1 LILRKFING
10 VKVILRISKEHK
22 LRSAL
27 SILGI
32 AFGAFALITMV
43 SVSEGMK
50 EKNRLEI
57 EKFGKNPVIVK
68 SGKVFVRRGRQRAIT
83 TSTTLKL
90 REVQIIKHQIPYIK
104 KAIPAYMIDYPVR
117 RKNIT
122 VFTTIVGTKLEYL
135 QYRNLVLK
143 RGRFFSQN
151 EELSA
156 AKVVVLG
163 SKIAEKFFGNE
174 DPVGKTI
181 LIFRVPCKVIGVLE
195 EKGVDLAGVDQDLL
209 IYTPLKTAMRRLA
222 NVDYINTIYIEV
234 DRQENIPF
242 VKRQITSLLRKLHHI
257 KPGER
262 NDFTVLTAD
271 DILRMQNEAI
281 RIFTVLGYISAAV
294 SFIIGGIGILS
305 IMILIVNERI
315 EEIGIRRAVGATK
328 RDIIIQFLTESGF
341 ISFTGSILGI
351 LIGITISLGI
361 SYLIKIPY
369 ILMYHYLIFT
379 FFSSIS
385 IGISA
390 GMYPALKASSINPV
404 SALRRT

>member
-1 LILRKFING
+1 MLKKFVNG
-10 VKVILRISKEHK
+10 VKVILRIFREHK

-32 AFGAFALITMV
+32 AFGAFALITMI

-50 EKNRLEI
+50 EKNQREI

-68 SGKVFVRRGRQRAIT
+68 SGRVFVRRGRQRAIT

-90 REVQIIKHQIPYIK
+90 KEVQIIKQQIPYIK

-117 RKNIT
+117 RRNLTI
-122 VFTTIVGTKLEYL
+122 FTTIIGTQVEYL
-135 QYRNLVLK
+135 KYRNLTVK
-143 RGRFFSQN
+143 KGRFFDKN
-151 EELSA
+151 EEKSA

-163 SKIAEKFFGNE
+163 SKIAEKFFGRE
-174 DPVGKTI
+174 DPIGKNI

-234 DRQENIPF
+234 DDQKHIPA
-242 VKRQITSLLRKLHHI
+242 VRAQLISLLRKLHHI

-281 RIFTVLGYISAAV
+281 RIFTVLGFVSATI

-305 IMILIVNERI
+305 IMILIINERI
-315 EEIGIRRAVGATK
+315 EEIGIRRAVGATRK
-328 RDIIIQFLTESGF
+328 DIILQFLTESGF
-341 ISFTGSILGI
+341 ISFTGSVLGV
-351 LIGITISLGI
+351 LSGVVVSYGI
-361 SYLIKIPY
+361 SQLISIPY
-369 ILMYHYLIFT
+369 TIMYQYLIFT
-379 FFSSIS
+379 FFSSIV
-385 IGISA
+385 IGVSA
-390 GMYPALKASSINPV
+390 GLYPAFKASNINPV

>member
-1 LILRKFING
+1 LRKFING
-10 VKVILRISKEHK
+10 IKVILRIFREHK

-27 SILGI
+27 SVLGI
-32 AFGAFALITMV
+32 AFGAFALITMI

-50 EKNRLEI
+50 EKNRREI

-117 RKNIT
+117 NKGIT
-122 VFTTIVGTKLEYL
+122 VFTTIVGTKIEYL
-135 QYRNLVLK
+135 KYRNLTVK
-143 RGRFFSQN
+143 RGRFFNRN
-151 EELSA
+151 EEKSA

-174 DPVGKTI
+174 DPVGKNI

-242 VKRQITSLLRKLHHI
+242 VKSQLISLLRKLHHI

-281 RIFTVLGYISAAV
+281 RIFTILGSISAV
-294 SFIIGGIGILS
+294 ISFVIGGIGILS

-315 EEIGIRRAVGATK
+315 EEIGIRRAVGATRK
-328 RDIIIQFLTESGF
+328 DIIFQFLTESGF
-341 ISFTGSILGI
+341 ISFTGSVLGV
-351 LIGITISLGI
+351 LSGI
-361 SYLIKIPY
+361 SVSFVISVLINIPY
-369 ILMYHYLIFT
+369 TIIYHYLIFT
-379 FFSSIS
+379 FFSSII

-390 GMYPALKASSINPV
+390 GMYPAFKASSINPV

>member
-1 LILRKFING
+1 MRKFING
-10 VKVILRISKEHK
+10 IKVILRIFREHK

-27 SILGI
+27 SVLGI
-32 AFGAFALITMV
+32 AFGAFALITMI

-50 EKNRLEI
+50 EKNRREI

-117 RKNIT
+117 NKGIT
-122 VFTTIVGTKLEYL
+122 VFTTIVGTKIEYL
-135 QYRNLVLK
+135 KYRNLTVK
-143 RGRFFSQN
+143 RGRFFNRN
-151 EELSA
+151 EEKSA

-174 DPVGKTI
+174 DPVGKNI

-242 VKRQITSLLRKLHHI
+242 VKSQLISLLRKLHHI

-281 RIFTVLGYISAAV
+281 RIFTILGSISAV
-294 SFIIGGIGILS
+294 ISFVIGGIGILS

-315 EEIGIRRAVGATK
+315 EEIGIRRAVGATRK
-328 RDIIIQFLTESGF
+328 DIIFQFLTESGF
-341 ISFTGSILGI
+341 ISFTGSVLGV
-351 LIGITISLGI
+351 LSGI
-361 SYLIKIPY
+361 SVSFVISVLINIPY
-369 ILMYHYLIFT
+369 TIIYHYLIFT
-379 FFSSIS
+379 FFSSII

-390 GMYPALKASSINPV
+390 GMYPAFKASSINPV

>member
-1 LILRKFING
+1 MKKFVNG
-10 VKVILRISKEHK
+10 VKVILRIFREHK

-32 AFGAFALITMV
+32 AFGAFALITMI

-50 EKNRLEI
+50 EKNQREI

-68 SGKVFVRRGRQRAIT
+68 SGRVFVRRGRQRAIT

-90 REVQIIKHQIPYIK
+90 KEVQIIKQQIPYIK

-117 RKNIT
+117 RRNLTI
-122 VFTTIVGTKLEYL
+122 FTTIIGTQVEYL
-135 QYRNLVLK
+135 KYRNLTVK
-143 RGRFFSQN
+143 KGRFFDKN
-151 EELSA
+151 EEKSA

-163 SKIAEKFFGNE
+163 SKIAEKFFGRE
-174 DPVGKTI
+174 DPIGKNI

-234 DRQENIPF
+234 DDQKHIPA
-242 VKRQITSLLRKLHHI
+242 VRAQLISLLRKLHHI

-281 RIFTVLGYISAAV
+281 RIFTVLGFVSATI

-305 IMILIVNERI
+305 IMILIINERI
-315 EEIGIRRAVGATK
+315 EEIGIRRAVGATRK
-328 RDIIIQFLTESGF
+328 DIILQFLTESGF
-341 ISFTGSILGI
+341 ISFTGSVLGV
-351 LIGITISLGI
+351 LSGVVVSYGI
-361 SYLIKIPY
+361 SQLISIPY
-369 ILMYHYLIFT
+369 TIMYQYLIFT
-379 FFSSIS
+379 FFSSIV
-385 IGISA
+385 IGVSA
-390 GMYPALKASSINPV
+390 GLYPAFKASNINPV